1 MPHREY
7 FFSPTNFWC
16 VWSAGFHVSLW
27 DAVGGV
33 VVRVTS
39 DIWTSCQPEPLE
51 FAAPY
56 WGTFTSDGEENILR
70 YWLSPKTSTSLGSH
84 LMQSS
89 VWTEEKDGLL
99 AYFAQAV
106 CWLYCKWRQLQPGG
120 GMTCCF
126 VHIYTTSPAVSIWFC
141 IFSLKKI
148 RQIKTIWLLQQ
159 KAYPSCRYSCKKKG
173 VYTYNGKEI
182 CFSYTVANQITF
194 EGKIYLIP
202 LPSTVAA
209 KISHKLV
216 LTLNNIT

>member
-1 MPHREY
+1 MTTSRFRDSGKKWIFSTIQTNCLYSSDFSGDRSGLSASEQSKHICLGRLLNYLAPNHLVPHREY
-7 FFSPTNFWC
+7 FFSLTGFWC
-16 VWSAGFHVSLW
+16 VWSTGFHVSLW
-27 DAVGGV
+27 GAVGGV

-84 LMQSS
+84 LMRSS

-120 GMTCCF
+120 GMTACCF
-126 VHIYTTSPAVSIWFC
+126 VHIYTTLPAVSIWFC

-148 RQIKTIWLLQQ
+148 RQIKTIWLL
-159 KAYPSCRYSCKKKG
+159 
-173 VYTYNGKEI
+173 
-182 CFSYTVANQITF
+182 
-194 EGKIYLIP
+194 
-202 LPSTVAA
+202 
-209 KISHKLV
+209 
-216 LTLNNIT
+216 